1 MSFISSLNK
10 KSDSYNVS
18 CCMCNKTNGT
28 KPILKICCFLFFI
41 IKIPLCV
48 HSQNPCDRSISGKII
63 DNETNKP
70 LSDVIVRA
78 ISDSQVYGN
87 RFIYSTSDKFSISGE
102 NGKFLIEDLC
112 PEEDSLVFSRIG
124 YRDSLISIEGDFWNV
139 SLTETSVELESVLIS
154 DEREKVSG
162 TQTMSR
168 QSINLEDRAV
178 DRTSSLA
185 SIASEVDGVTF
196 ISTGSNVERPVIHGL
211 YGNRVLVLN
220 NYIKHGF
227 QNWGDDHAPEINIA
241 SVERISVLKGSS
253 GVRFGPEALGGAI
266 IVEPDP
272 MDLRKPYYLNINSG
286 YQTNGK
292 GSNFSLKAGKGFDN
306 FAFNAGISYIKIGDR
321 HAPSY
326 SLTNSGKEEIGL
338 NLGLHYHL
346 NDFDIKLY
354 YSYVDI
360 NLALLRSS
368 IFHSGNAISRAI
380 SSDTPLFIR
389 PFSYDINEPN
399 QLVKHHL
406 TKANINWWYNEN
418 EKITFTFGRQLNRR
432 KEFDVRRNADRP
444 IIDLDLTTTDLML
457 EWDHSFSD
465 RSEGVIGL
473 HYFNQDNDNN
483 PGTSTTPYIPNYNT
497 NRYSFFLIENLKFGK
512 NLFEVG
518 ARFDFEDY
526 NVRGRDISQNIFRDE
541 HSLNNVT
548 FSIGYEN
555 KFSDKFSF
563 RSNLGSAWRTPNMAE
578 LYSFG
583 SHGFKNSFGLLRYY
597 YNEDQELRTDRVVIM
612 SESLLSSEKSLKLI
626 NELDYNSDKN
636 DVKLTLFSN
645 YILNYVFERPI
656 GLYGTI
662 RGPMPYF
669 IFDQNDV
676 LFIGSDFTFKRKFTN
691 KFKTSLSLNYL
702 WSNNLDNNGKLIN
715 QPPVRIK
722 NSLIFETKSFWKVNF
737 SEISL
742 TPSYTFQ
749 QFQAPMTITPESL
762 ISGENNITTDTDIF
776 DFKEAPE
783 GYFLLDFSWKF
794 NINDF
799 TASIIVNNV
808 LNKKYRN
815 YLNNM
820 RYFADEMGRN
830 FILNLS
836 YTFKKKD

>member
-1 MSFISSLNK
+1 MCSINNTIKPANNIKCLCREHNSFNTVIKSCCIITILFFLSLNAK
-10 KSDSYNVS
+10 
-18 CCMCNKTNGT
+18 
-28 KPILKICCFLFFI
+28 
-41 IKIPLCV
+41 
-48 HSQNPCDRSISGKII
+48 SQNPCDRSISGKII

-87 RFIYSTSDKFSISGE
+87 RFVYSTSDKFSISGE
-102 NGKFLIEDLC
+102 NGKFVIEDLC
-112 PEEDSLVFSRIG
+112 PEEDSLVFSIIG

-154 DEREKVSG
+154 DEREKISG

-272 MDLRKPYYLNINSG
+272 MDLRKPYYLKINSG

-292 GSNFSLKAGKGFDN
+292 GANFSLKTGKGFDN
-306 FAFNAGISYIKIGDR
+306 FAFNAGLSYMKLGDR

-360 NLALLRSS
+360 NLAMLRSS

-399 QLVKHHL
+399 QLVDHHL
-406 TKANINWWYNEN
+406 TKVNINWWYDEN
-418 EKITFTFGRQLNRR
+418 EKITFTFGRQLNKR

-444 IIDLDLTTTDLML
+444 IIDLDLISTDLML
-457 EWDHSFSD
+457 DWDHSFSE
-465 RSEGVIGL
+465 RSEGLIGF
-473 HYFNQDNDNN
+473 HFFNQDNDNN

-518 ARFDFEDY
+518 ARVDYEDY

-555 KFSDKFSF
+555 QFSESLSF
-563 RSNLGSAWRTPNMAE
+563 RSNLGSAWRTPNMSE

-612 SESLLSSEKSLKLI
+612 SESKLSSEKSLKLI

-676 LFIGSDFTFKRKFTN
+676 LFIGSDLTFKRKFTN

-715 QPPVRIK
+715 QPPVRIEK
-722 NSLIFETKSFWKVNF
+722 NFIFETESFWKVNF

-762 ISGENNITTDTDIF
+762 INGENNITADTDIF
-776 DFKEAPE
+776 DFKDAPE
-783 GYFLLDFSWKF
+783 GFFLLDFSWKL

-815 YLNNM
+815 YLNYM
-820 RYFADEMGRN
+820 RYFADDMGRN
-830 FILNLS
+830 FIFNLS
-836 YTFKKKD
+836 YTFKKKN

>member
-1 MSFISSLNK
+1 MCSFNNNTKLDNEIKCMCHKHNSYNTVIKSCCVIYLFFFLSLNAK
-10 KSDSYNVS
+10 
-18 CCMCNKTNGT
+18 
-28 KPILKICCFLFFI
+28 
-41 IKIPLCV
+41 
-48 HSQNPCDRSISGKII
+48 SQNPCDRKISGVIVNK
-63 DNETNKP
+63 ETNDP
-70 LSDVIVRA
+70 LSDVIIRA
-78 ISDSQVYGN
+78 ISDPQVNGN
-87 RFIYSTSDKFSISGE
+87 RVLYNSSDKFSISDE
-102 NGKFLIEDLC
+102 YGKFLLDDLC

-124 YRDSLISIEGDFWNV
+124 YKDSLISLQGDFWTV
-139 SLTETSVELESVLIS
+139 SLTEKSVELESVLIS
-154 DEREKVSG
+154 DEREKISG

-168 QSINLEDRAV
+168 QSINLEDRVV

-241 SVERISVLKGSS
+241 SVERISILKGSS

-272 MDLRKPYYLNINSG
+272 MDLRKPYYLNLNTG

-292 GSNFSLKAGKGFDN
+292 GSNFSLKTGKGFEN
-306 FAFNAGISYIKIGDR
+306 FAFNAGINFMKLGDR
-321 HAPSY
+321 HSPSY

-346 NDFDIKLY
+346 NNFDIKLY
-354 YSYVDI
+354 YSFVDV

-380 SSDTPLFIR
+380 SSDIPLFIR

-399 QLVKHHL
+399 QLVNHHL
-406 TKANINWWYNEN
+406 GKATINWWYDEN
-418 EKITFTFGRQLNRR
+418 EKVSLTYGRQLNKR

-444 IIDLDLTTTDLML
+444 IIDLDLTSTDLML
-457 EWDHSFSD
+457 DWDHSFSE
-465 RSEGVIGL
+465 RSEGMIGF
-473 HYFNQDNDNN
+473 HFFNQDNDNN

-512 NLFEVG
+512 NLFEIGTRV
-518 ARFDFEDY
+518 DFEDY

-555 KFSDKFSF
+555 QVSESFSF
-563 RSNLGSAWRTPNMAE
+563 RSNIGSAWRTPNMAE

-597 YNEDQELRTDRVVIM
+597 YNEDQELRTDKVILM
-612 SESLLSSEKSLKLI
+612 SESLLSSEKSLKFI
-626 NELDYNSDKN
+626 NEFDYNSDKN
-636 DVKLTLFSN
+636 DIKITLFSN

-669 IFDQNDV
+669 IFDQSDV
-676 LFIGSDFTFKRKFTN
+676 LFVGSDLTLKRKFTKN
-691 KFKTSLSLNYL
+691 FNSSLTLNYL
-702 WSNNLDNNGKLIN
+702 WTNNLDNNGKLIN
-715 QPPVRIK
+715 QPPVRVEK
-722 NSLIFETKSFWKVNF
+722 RLIFETNRFWKFDF
-737 SEISL
+737 SEITFS
-742 TPSYTFQ
+742 PSYTFRQ
-749 QFQAPMTITPESL
+749 SQAPITITPESL
-762 ISGENNITTDTDIF
+762 ISGAVSITPETNIF
-776 DFKEAPE
+776 DFKDAPD
-783 GYFLLDFSWKF
+783 GFFMLDFSWKLD
-794 NINDF
+794 IKDF
-799 TASIIVNNV
+799 AASIMVNNI

-815 YLNNM
+815 YLNSM

-830 FILNLS
+830 FIFNLS
-836 YTFKKKD
+836 YTFRKKD

>member
-1 MSFISSLNK
+1 MCSINNNIRPAR
-10 KSDSYNVS
+10 DTT
-18 CCMCNKTNGT
+18 CMCNKDNSYNTVI
-28 KPILKICCFLFFI
+28 KSCCIITFLFFLSLNV
-41 IKIPLCV
+41 K
-48 HSQNPCDRSISGKII
+48 SQNPCDRSISGVVVNK
-63 DNETNKP
+63 ETNDP
-70 LSDVIVRA
+70 LSDVLIRA
-78 ISDSQVYGN
+78 ITDPQVFGN
-87 RFIYSTSDKFSISGE
+87 RVLYNSSDKFSISDE
-102 NGKFLIEDLC
+102 YGKFLLEDLC

-124 YRDSLISIEGDFWNV
+124 YQDSLIFIEGDFWTV
-139 SLTETSVELESVLIS
+139 SLTERSVQLENVMIS
-154 DEREKVSG
+154 DEREKISG

-168 QSINLEDRAV
+168 QSINLEDKVV

-185 SIASEVDGVTF
+185 SIASEIDGVTF

-266 IVEPDP
+266 IIEPDP
-272 MDLRKPYYLNINSG
+272 MDLRNPYYLNINSG
-286 YQTNGK
+286 YQTNGN
-292 GSNFSLKAGKGFDN
+292 GSNFSLKTGKGFEN
-306 FAFNAGISYIKIGDR
+306 FAFNAGLSYIKLGDR

-346 NDFDIKLY
+346 NNFDIKLY

-380 SSDTPLFIR
+380 SSETPLFIR

-399 QLVKHHL
+399 QLVNHHL
-406 TKANINWWYNEN
+406 GKATVNWWYDEN
-418 EKITFTFGRQLNRR
+418 EKVSLTYGRQLNKR
-432 KEFDVRRNADRP
+432 KEFDVRRNVDRP

-457 EWDHSFSD
+457 EWDHSFSE
-465 RSEGVIGL
+465 RSDGLIGF
-473 HYFNQDNDNN
+473 HFFNQDNDNN

-497 NRYSFFLIENLKFGK
+497 NRYSFFLIETLNFGK
-512 NLFEVG
+512 NLFEIG
-518 ARFDFEDY
+518 ARVDYEDY

-555 KFSDKFSF
+555 QVSESFSF
-563 RSNLGSAWRTPNMAE
+563 RSNIGSAWRTPNMAE

-597 YNEDQELRTDRVVIM
+597 YNEDQKLRTDEVIIM
-612 SESLLSSEKSLKLI
+612 SESLLSSEKSLKFI
-626 NELDYNSDKN
+626 NEFDYNSDKN
-636 DVKLTLFSN
+636 DIKLTLFSN

-669 IFDQNDV
+669 IFDQSDM
-676 LFIGSDFTFKRKFTN
+676 LFIGSDLTLKRKFTN
-691 KFKTSLSLNYL
+691 KFNSSLTLNYL
-702 WSNNLDNNGKLIN
+702 WSNNLDNNGKLLN
-715 QPPVRIK
+715 LPPVRIE
-722 NSLIFETKSFWKVNF
+722 NSINWDTNNFWKINS

-742 TPSYTFQ
+742 SPSYTFQ
-749 QFQAPMTITPESL
+749 QFQAPMTISPESL
-762 ISGENNITTDTDIF
+762 INGTNNITSDTDIF
-776 DFKEAPE
+776 DFKDAPE

-794 NINDF
+794 NIKDF
-799 TASIIVNNV
+799 TASVMVNNV

-815 YLNNM
+815 YLNSM
-820 RYFADEMGRN
+820 RYFADEVGRN
-830 FILNLS
+830 FMINLTYS
-836 YTFKKKD
+836 FKNK

>member
-1 MSFISSLNK
+1 MCSVNNIIKPANNIKCLCHEHNSFNTVIKSCCIIYILFFLSLNA
-10 KSDSYNVS
+10 
-18 CCMCNKTNGT
+18 
-28 KPILKICCFLFFI
+28 KP
-41 IKIPLCV
+41 
-48 HSQNPCDRSISGKII
+48 QNPCDRSISGVVVNK
-63 DNETNKP
+63 ETNDP
-70 LSDVIVRA
+70 LSDVLIRA
-78 ISDSQVYGN
+78 ITDPQVFGN
-87 RFIYSTSDKFSISGE
+87 RVLYNSSDKFSISDE
-102 NGKFLIEDLC
+102 NGKFLLEDLC

-124 YRDSLISIEGDFWNV
+124 YQDLLISIEGDFWTV
-139 SLTETSVELESVLIS
+139 SLTERSVQLENVMIS
-154 DEREKVSG
+154 DEREKISG

-168 QSINLEDRAV
+168 QSINLEDKV
-178 DRTSSLA
+178 FDRTSSLA
-185 SIASEVDGVTF
+185 SISSEIDGVTF

-211 YGNRVLVLN
+211 YGNRVMVLN

-241 SVERISVLKGSS
+241 SVERISVIKGSS

-272 MDLRKPYYLNINSG
+272 MDLRNPYYLNINSG

-292 GSNFSLKAGKGFDN
+292 GSNFNLKTGKGFEN
-306 FAFNAGISYIKIGDR
+306 FAFNAGLSYIKLGDR

-346 NDFDIKLY
+346 NNFDIKLY
-354 YSYVDI
+354 YSYVDV

-380 SSDTPLFIR
+380 NSEIPLFIR

-399 QLVKHHL
+399 QLVNHHL
-406 TKANINWWYNEN
+406 GKATVNWWYDEN
-418 EKITFTFGRQLNRR
+418 EKVSLTYGRQLNKR

-457 EWDHSFSD
+457 EWDHSFSE
-465 RSEGVIGL
+465 RSDGLIGF
-473 HYFNQDNDNN
+473 HFFNQDNDNN

-497 NRYSFFLIENLKFGK
+497 NRYSFFLIENLNFGK
-512 NLFEVG
+512 KLFEIG
-518 ARFDFEDY
+518 ARVDYEDY

-555 KFSDKFSF
+555 QVSESFSF
-563 RSNLGSAWRTPNMAE
+563 RSNIGSAWRTPNMAE

-597 YNEDQELRTDRVVIM
+597 YNEDQKLRTDEVIIM
-612 SESLLSSEKSLKLI
+612 SESLLSSEKSLKFI
-626 NELDYNSDKN
+626 NEFDYNSDKN
-636 DVKLTLFSN
+636 DIKLTLFSN

-669 IFDQNDV
+669 IFDQSDM
-676 LFIGSDFTFKRKFTN
+676 LFIGSDLTLKRKFTN
-691 KFKTSLSLNYL
+691 KFNSSLTLNYL
-702 WSNNLDNNGKLIN
+702 WSNNLDNNGKLLN
-715 QPPVRIK
+715 LPPVRIE
-722 NSLIFETKSFWKVNF
+722 NSINWDTNNFWKINS

-742 TPSYTFQ
+742 SPSYTFQ
-749 QFQAPMTITPESL
+749 QFQAPMTISPESL
-762 ISGENNITTDTDIF
+762 INGTNNITSDTDIF
-776 DFKEAPE
+776 DFKDAPE

-794 NINDF
+794 NIKDF
-799 TASIIVNNV
+799 TASVMVNNV

-815 YLNNM
+815 YLNSM
-820 RYFADEMGRN
+820 RYFADEVGRN
-830 FILNLS
+830 FMINLTYS
-836 YTFKKKD
+836 FKNK

>member
-1 MSFISSLNK
+1 
-10 KSDSYNVS
+10 
-18 CCMCNKTNGT
+18 MCNKDNSYNTVI
-28 KPILKICCFLFFI
+28 KSCCIIYILFFLSLNA
-41 IKIPLCV
+41 K
-48 HSQNPCDRSISGKII
+48 SQNPCDRSISGVVVNK
-63 DNETNKP
+63 ETNDP
-70 LSDVIVRA
+70 LSDVLIRA
-78 ISDSQVYGN
+78 ITDPQVFGN
-87 RFIYSTSDKFSISGE
+87 RVLYNSSDKFSISDE
-102 NGKFLIEDLC
+102 YGKFLLEDLC

-124 YRDSLISIEGDFWNV
+124 YQDSLISIEGDFWTV
-139 SLTETSVELESVLIS
+139 SLTERSVQLENVMIS
-154 DEREKVSG
+154 DEREKISG

-168 QSINLEDRAV
+168 QSINLEDKVV

-185 SIASEVDGVTF
+185 SIASEIDGVTF

-266 IVEPDP
+266 IIEPDP
-272 MDLRKPYYLNINSG
+272 MDLRNPYYLNINSG
-286 YQTNGK
+286 YQTNGN
-292 GSNFSLKAGKGFDN
+292 GSNFSLKTGKGFEN
-306 FAFNAGISYIKIGDR
+306 FAFNAGLSYIKLGDR

-346 NDFDIKLY
+346 NNFDIKLY

-380 SSDTPLFIR
+380 SSETPLFIR

-399 QLVKHHL
+399 QLVNHHL
-406 TKANINWWYNEN
+406 GKATVNWWYDEN
-418 EKITFTFGRQLNRR
+418 EKVSLTYGRQLNKR
-432 KEFDVRRNADRP
+432 KEFDVRRNVDRP

-457 EWDHSFSD
+457 EWDHSFSE
-465 RSEGVIGL
+465 RSDGLIGF
-473 HYFNQDNDNN
+473 HFFNQDNDNN

-497 NRYSFFLIENLKFGK
+497 NRYSFFLIETLNFGK
-512 NLFEVG
+512 NLFEIG
-518 ARFDFEDY
+518 ARVDYEDY

-555 KFSDKFSF
+555 QVSESFSF
-563 RSNLGSAWRTPNMAE
+563 RSNIGSAWRTPNMAE

-597 YNEDQELRTDRVVIM
+597 YNEDQKLRTDEVIIM
-612 SESLLSSEKSLKLI
+612 SESLLSSEKSLKFI
-626 NELDYNSDKN
+626 NEFDYNSDKN
-636 DVKLTLFSN
+636 DIKLTLFSN

-669 IFDQNDV
+669 IFDQSDM
-676 LFIGSDFTFKRKFTN
+676 LFIGSDLTLKRKFTN
-691 KFKTSLSLNYL
+691 KFNSSLTLNYL
-702 WSNNLDNNGKLIN
+702 WSNNLDNNGKLLN
-715 QPPVRIK
+715 LPPVRIE
-722 NSLIFETKSFWKVNF
+722 NSINWDTNNFWKINS

-742 TPSYTFQ
+742 SPSYTFQ
-749 QFQAPMTITPESL
+749 QFQAPMTISPESL
-762 ISGENNITTDTDIF
+762 INGTNNITSDTDIF
-776 DFKEAPE
+776 DFKDAPE

-794 NINDF
+794 NIKDF
-799 TASIIVNNV
+799 TASVMVNNV

-815 YLNNM
+815 YLNSM
-820 RYFADEMGRN
+820 RYFADEVGRN
-830 FILNLS
+830 FMINLTYS
-836 YTFKKKD
+836 FKNK

>member
-1 MSFISSLNK
+1 MCSINNNIRPAR
-10 KSDSYNVS
+10 DTT
-18 CCMCNKTNGT
+18 CMCNKDNSYNTVI
-28 KPILKICCFLFFI
+28 KSCCIIYILFFLSLNA
-41 IKIPLCV
+41 K
-48 HSQNPCDRSISGKII
+48 SQNPCDRSISGVVVNK
-63 DNETNKP
+63 ETNDP
-70 LSDVIVRA
+70 LSDVLIRA
-78 ISDSQVYGN
+78 ITDPQVFGN
-87 RFIYSTSDKFSISGE
+87 RVLYNSSDKFSISDE
-102 NGKFLIEDLC
+102 YGKFLLEDLC

-124 YRDSLISIEGDFWNV
+124 YQDSLISIEGDFWTV
-139 SLTETSVELESVLIS
+139 SLTERSVQLENVMIS
-154 DEREKVSG
+154 DEREKISG

-168 QSINLEDRAV
+168 QSINLEDKVV

-185 SIASEVDGVTF
+185 SIASEIDGVTF

-266 IVEPDP
+266 IIEPDP
-272 MDLRKPYYLNINSG
+272 MDLRNPYYLNINSG

-292 GSNFSLKAGKGFDN
+292 GSNFSLKTGKGFEN
-306 FAFNAGISYIKIGDR
+306 FAFNAGLSYIKLGDR

-346 NDFDIKLY
+346 NNFDIKLY
-354 YSYVDI
+354 YSYVDV

-380 SSDTPLFIR
+380 SSETPLFIR

-399 QLVKHHL
+399 QLVNHHL
-406 TKANINWWYNEN
+406 GKATVNWWYDEN
-418 EKITFTFGRQLNRR
+418 EKVSLTYGRQLNKR
-432 KEFDVRRNADRP
+432 KEFDVRRNVDRP

-457 EWDHSFSD
+457 EWDHSFSE
-465 RSEGVIGL
+465 RSDGLIGF
-473 HYFNQDNDNN
+473 HFFNQDNDNN

-497 NRYSFFLIENLKFGK
+497 NRYSFFLIETLNFGK
-512 NLFEVG
+512 NLFEIG
-518 ARFDFEDY
+518 ARVDYEDY

-555 KFSDKFSF
+555 QVSESFSF
-563 RSNLGSAWRTPNMAE
+563 RSNIGSAWRTPNMAE

-597 YNEDQELRTDRVVIM
+597 YNEDQKLRTDEVIIM
-612 SESLLSSEKSLKLI
+612 SESLLSSEKSLKFI
-626 NELDYNSDKN
+626 NEFDYNSDKN
-636 DVKLTLFSN
+636 DIKLTLFSN

-669 IFDQNDV
+669 IFDQSDM
-676 LFIGSDFTFKRKFTN
+676 LFIGSDLTLKRKFTN
-691 KFKTSLSLNYL
+691 KFNSSLILNYL
-702 WSNNLDNNGKLIN
+702 WSNNLDNNGKLLN
-715 QPPVRIK
+715 LPPVRIE
-722 NSLIFETKSFWKVNF
+722 NSINWDTNNFWKINS

-742 TPSYTFQ
+742 SPSYTFQ
-749 QFQAPMTITPESL
+749 QFQAPMTISPESL
-762 ISGENNITTDTDIF
+762 INGTNNITSDTDIF
-776 DFKEAPE
+776 DFKDAPE

-794 NINDF
+794 NIKDF
-799 TASIIVNNV
+799 TASVMVNNV
-808 LNKKYRN
+808 FNKKYRN
-815 YLNNM
+815 YLNSM
-820 RYFADEMGRN
+820 RYFADEVGRN
-830 FILNLS
+830 FMINLTYS
-836 YTFKKKD
+836 FKNK

>member
-1 MSFISSLNK
+1 MCSINNNIRPAR
-10 KSDSYNVS
+10 DTT
-18 CCMCNKTNGT
+18 CMCNKDNSYNTVI
-28 KPILKICCFLFFI
+28 KSCCIIYILFFLSLNA
-41 IKIPLCV
+41 K
-48 HSQNPCDRSISGKII
+48 SQNPCDRSISGVVVNK
-63 DNETNKP
+63 ETNDP
-70 LSDVIVRA
+70 LSDVLIRA
-78 ISDSQVYGN
+78 ITDPQVFGN
-87 RFIYSTSDKFSISGE
+87 RVLYNSSDKFSISDE
-102 NGKFLIEDLC
+102 YGKFLLEDLC

-124 YRDSLISIEGDFWNV
+124 YQDSLISIEGDFWTV
-139 SLTETSVELESVLIS
+139 SLTERSVQLENVMIS
-154 DEREKVSG
+154 DEREKISG

-168 QSINLEDRAV
+168 QSINLEDKVV

-185 SIASEVDGVTF
+185 SIASEIDGVTF

-241 SVERISVLKGSS
+241 SVERISILKGSS

-266 IVEPDP
+266 IIEPDP
-272 MDLRKPYYLNINSG
+272 MDLRNPYYLNINSG

-292 GSNFSLKAGKGFDN
+292 GSNFSLKTGKGFEN
-306 FAFNAGISYIKIGDR
+306 FAFNAGLSYIKLGDR

-346 NDFDIKLY
+346 NNFDIKLY
-354 YSYVDI
+354 YSYVDV

-380 SSDTPLFIR
+380 SSETPLFIR

-399 QLVKHHL
+399 QLVNHHL
-406 TKANINWWYNEN
+406 GKATVNWWYDEN
-418 EKITFTFGRQLNRR
+418 EKVSLTYGRQLNKR
-432 KEFDVRRNADRP
+432 KEFDVRRNVDRP

-457 EWDHSFSD
+457 EWDHSFSE
-465 RSEGVIGL
+465 RSDGLIGF
-473 HYFNQDNDNN
+473 HFFNQDNDNN

-497 NRYSFFLIENLKFGK
+497 NRYSFFLIETLNFGK
-512 NLFEVG
+512 NLFEIG
-518 ARFDFEDY
+518 ARVDYEDY

-555 KFSDKFSF
+555 QVSESFSF
-563 RSNLGSAWRTPNMAE
+563 RSNIGSAWRTPNMAE

-597 YNEDQELRTDRVVIM
+597 YNEDQKLRTDEVIIM
-612 SESLLSSEKSLKLI
+612 SESLLSSEKSLKFI
-626 NELDYNSDKN
+626 NEFDYNSDKN
-636 DVKLTLFSN
+636 DIKLTLFSN

-669 IFDQNDV
+669 IFDQSDM
-676 LFIGSDFTFKRKFTN
+676 LFIGSDLTLKRKFTN
-691 KFKTSLSLNYL
+691 KFNSSLTLNYL
-702 WSNNLDNNGKLIN
+702 WSNNLDNNGKLLN
-715 QPPVRIK
+715 LPPVRIE
-722 NSLIFETKSFWKVNF
+722 NSINWDTNNFWKINS

-742 TPSYTFQ
+742 SPSYTFQ
-749 QFQAPMTITPESL
+749 QFQAPMTISPESL
-762 ISGENNITTDTDIF
+762 INGTNNITSDTDIF
-776 DFKEAPE
+776 DFKDAPE

-794 NINDF
+794 NIKDF
-799 TASIIVNNV
+799 TASVMVNNV

-820 RYFADEMGRN
+820 RYFADEVGRN
-830 FILNLS
+830 FMINLTYS
-836 YTFKKKD
+836 FKNK

>member
-1 MSFISSLNK
+1 MCSINNNIRPAR
-10 KSDSYNVS
+10 DTT
-18 CCMCNKTNGT
+18 CMCNKDNSYNTVI
-28 KPILKICCFLFFI
+28 KSCCIIYILFFLSLNA
-41 IKIPLCV
+41 K
-48 HSQNPCDRSISGKII
+48 SQNPCDRSISGVVVNK
-63 DNETNKP
+63 ETNDP
-70 LSDVIVRA
+70 LSDVLIRA
-78 ISDSQVYGN
+78 ITDPQVFGN
-87 RFIYSTSDKFSISGE
+87 RVLYNSSDKFSISDE
-102 NGKFLIEDLC
+102 YGKFLLEDLC

-124 YRDSLISIEGDFWNV
+124 YQDSLISIEGDFWTV
-139 SLTETSVELESVLIS
+139 SLTERSVQLENVMIS
-154 DEREKVSG
+154 DEREKISG

-168 QSINLEDRAV
+168 QSINLEDKVV

-185 SIASEVDGVTF
+185 SIASEIDGVTF

-266 IVEPDP
+266 IIEPDP
-272 MDLRKPYYLNINSG
+272 MDLRNPYYLNINSG
-286 YQTNGK
+286 YQTNGN
-292 GSNFSLKAGKGFDN
+292 GSNFSLKTGKGFEN
-306 FAFNAGISYIKIGDR
+306 FAFNAGLSYIKLGDR

-346 NDFDIKLY
+346 NNFDIKLY
-354 YSYVDI
+354 YSYVDV

-380 SSDTPLFIR
+380 SSETPLFIR

-399 QLVKHHL
+399 QLVNHHL
-406 TKANINWWYNEN
+406 GKATVNWWYDEN
-418 EKITFTFGRQLNRR
+418 EKVSLTYGRQLNKR
-432 KEFDVRRNADRP
+432 KEFDVRRNVDRP

-457 EWDHSFSD
+457 EWDHSFSE
-465 RSEGVIGL
+465 RSDGLIGF
-473 HYFNQDNDNN
+473 HFFNQDNDNN

-497 NRYSFFLIENLKFGK
+497 NRYSFFLIETLNFGK
-512 NLFEVG
+512 NLFEIG
-518 ARFDFEDY
+518 ARVDYEDY

-555 KFSDKFSF
+555 QVSESFSF
-563 RSNLGSAWRTPNMAE
+563 RSNIGSAWRTPNMAE

-597 YNEDQELRTDRVVIM
+597 YNEDQKLRTDEVIIM
-612 SESLLSSEKSLKLI
+612 SESLLSSEKSLKFI
-626 NELDYNSDKN
+626 NEFDYNSDKN
-636 DVKLTLFSN
+636 DIKLTLFSN

-669 IFDQNDV
+669 IFDQSDM
-676 LFIGSDFTFKRKFTN
+676 LFIGSDLTLKRKFTN
-691 KFKTSLSLNYL
+691 KFNSSLTLNYL
-702 WSNNLDNNGKLIN
+702 WSNNLDNNGKLLN
-715 QPPVRIK
+715 LPPVRIE
-722 NSLIFETKSFWKVNF
+722 NSINWDTNNFWKINS

-742 TPSYTFQ
+742 SPSYTFQ
-749 QFQAPMTITPESL
+749 QFQAPMTISPESL
-762 ISGENNITTDTDIF
+762 INGTNNITSDTDIF
-776 DFKEAPE
+776 DFKDAPE

-794 NINDF
+794 NIKDF
-799 TASIIVNNV
+799 TASVMVNNV

-815 YLNNM
+815 YLNSM
-820 RYFADEMGRN
+820 RYFADEVGRN
-830 FILNLS
+830 FMINLTYS
-836 YTFKKKD
+836 FKNK

>member
-1 MSFISSLNK
+1 MCSINNNIRPAR
-10 KSDSYNVS
+10 DTT
-18 CCMCNKTNGT
+18 CMCNKYNSYNIVI
-28 KPILKICCFLFFI
+28 KSCCIIYILFFLSLNA
-41 IKIPLCV
+41 K
-48 HSQNPCDRSISGKII
+48 SQNPCDRSISGVVVNK
-63 DNETNKP
+63 ETNDP
-70 LSDVIVRA
+70 LSDVLIRA
-78 ISDSQVYGN
+78 ITDPQVFGN
-87 RFIYSTSDKFSISGE
+87 RVLYNSSDKFSISDE
-102 NGKFLIEDLC
+102 YGKFLLEDLC

-124 YRDSLISIEGDFWNV
+124 YQDSLISIEGDFWTV
-139 SLTETSVELESVLIS
+139 SLTERSVQLENVMIS
-154 DEREKVSG
+154 DEREKISG

-168 QSINLEDRAV
+168 QSINLEDKVV

-185 SIASEVDGVTF
+185 SIASEIDGVTF

-266 IVEPDP
+266 IIEPDP
-272 MDLRKPYYLNINSG
+272 MDLRNPYYLNINSG

-292 GSNFSLKAGKGFDN
+292 GSNFSLKTGKGFEN
-306 FAFNAGISYIKIGDR
+306 FAFNAGLSYIKLGDR

-346 NDFDIKLY
+346 NNFDIKLY
-354 YSYVDI
+354 YSYVDV

-380 SSDTPLFIR
+380 SSETPLFIR

-399 QLVKHHL
+399 QLVNHHL
-406 TKANINWWYNEN
+406 GKATVNWWYDEN
-418 EKITFTFGRQLNRR
+418 EKVSLTYGRQLNKR
-432 KEFDVRRNADRP
+432 KEFDVRRNVDRP

-457 EWDHSFSD
+457 EWDHSFSE
-465 RSEGVIGL
+465 RSDGLIGF
-473 HYFNQDNDNN
+473 HFFNQDNDNN

-497 NRYSFFLIENLKFGK
+497 NRYSFFLIETLNFGK
-512 NLFEVG
+512 NLFEIG
-518 ARFDFEDY
+518 ARVDYEDY

-555 KFSDKFSF
+555 QVSESFSF
-563 RSNLGSAWRTPNMAE
+563 RSNIGSAWRTPNMAE

-597 YNEDQELRTDRVVIM
+597 YNEDQKLRTDEVIIM
-612 SESLLSSEKSLKLI
+612 SESLLSSEKSLKFI
-626 NELDYNSDKN
+626 NEFDYNSDKN
-636 DVKLTLFSN
+636 DIKLTLFSN

-669 IFDQNDV
+669 IFDQSDM
-676 LFIGSDFTFKRKFTN
+676 LFIGSDLTLKRKFTN
-691 KFKTSLSLNYL
+691 KFNSSLILNYL
-702 WSNNLDNNGKLIN
+702 WSNNLDNNGKLLN
-715 QPPVRIK
+715 LPPVRIE
-722 NSLIFETKSFWKVNF
+722 NSINWDTNNFWKINS

-742 TPSYTFQ
+742 SPSYTFQ
-749 QFQAPMTITPESL
+749 QFQAPMTISPESL
-762 ISGENNITTDTDIF
+762 INGTNNITSDTDIF
-776 DFKEAPE
+776 DFKDAPE

-794 NINDF
+794 NIKDF
-799 TASIIVNNV
+799 TASVMVNNV

-820 RYFADEMGRN
+820 RYFADEVGRN
-830 FILNLS
+830 FMINLTYS
-836 YTFKKKD
+836 FKNK